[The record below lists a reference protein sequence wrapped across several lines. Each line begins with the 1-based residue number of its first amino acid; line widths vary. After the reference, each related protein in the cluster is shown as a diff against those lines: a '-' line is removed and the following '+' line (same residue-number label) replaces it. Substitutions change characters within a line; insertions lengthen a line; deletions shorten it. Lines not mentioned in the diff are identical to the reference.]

1 MIRPIAHVGDP
12 APGGGTYSG
21 AFFPIIN
28 NRGDVLFAGDV
39 TSLSGAPDV
48 GLYFHS
54 NGVTVPIALPGDAMP
69 GGGRLVSASI
79 AGLQHDVNNRGDVVF
94 NALLDSDVDG
104 NGILDNGLY
113 RWSRGELSL
122 IAKSGDELAGVGTLK
137 SLRLLVTE
145 FPPSPEPIPNGGALT
160 NDRGQVAFAALV
172 NDDGEDKGVLL
183 IATPGGIAKPAIA
196 DIAVGLQG
204 WGQAVDRA
212 GQIVST
218 SSIRRGGDA
227 DLDGRFNMRD
237 LDAARRTGKYLTGER
252 ADWTE
257 GDWNGDGLFDTTD
270 LIFAFQEGRYE
281 ADLRATPSNG
291 GGPNFSS
298 AKRTG
303 VNSERVDA
311 VFALDDVD
319 FNWQFEDA
327 AQER

>member
-1 MIRPIAHVGDP
+1 VG
-12 APGGGTYSG
+12 
-21 AFFPIIN
+21 
-28 NRGDVLFAGDV
+28 V
-39 TSLSGAPDV
+39 
-48 GLYFHS
+48 
-54 NGVTVPIALPGDAMP
+54 
-69 GGGRLVSASI
+69 
-79 AGLQHDVNNRGDVVF
+79 QHDVNNRGDVVF
-94 NALLDSDVDG
+94 NAKLDSDADV
-104 NGILDNGLY
+104 NGVLDNGLY
-113 RWSRGELSL
+113 LWSRGELSL
-122 IAKSGDELAGVGTLK
+122 IAKSGDELPGKGTLK

-145 FPPSPEPIPNGGALT
+145 FPPSPEPIPNGGAMT

-183 IATPGGIAKPAIA
+183 IATPVGKAKAAIA
-196 DIAVGLQG
+196 DVAIALGELDQP
-204 WGQAVDRA
+204 VDRV
-212 GQIVST
+212 GQIGST

-227 DLDGRFNMRD
+227 NLDGRFNVRD
-237 LDAARRTGKYLTGER
+237 LDEARRTGKYLTGER

-281 ADLRATPSNG
+281 ADLRATPSTG

-311 VFALDDVD
+311 VFGFDDVD

-327 AQER
+327 AQRR